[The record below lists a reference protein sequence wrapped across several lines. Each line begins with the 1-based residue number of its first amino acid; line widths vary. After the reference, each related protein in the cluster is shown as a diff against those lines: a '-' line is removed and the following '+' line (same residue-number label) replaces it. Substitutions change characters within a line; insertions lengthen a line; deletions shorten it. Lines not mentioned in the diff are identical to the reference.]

1 MIGIDE
7 AGRGPVIGPLVMA
20 GVFIEDDSGLIA
32 MGVKDSKLLSPL
44 KREQLFDKIK
54 ELPHFIISIP
64 AEQVDA
70 ALNDPNLNLN
80 KLELITAAKIINE
93 LPGKVAMLDAPGSNI
108 SAMIEY
114 TQQFITRDIDLKA
127 EHKADLNYPVVG
139 AASILAKVTRD
150 REIERMKR
158 EIQIDFGSGY
168 PSDPKTVKFLKENH
182 DKYDIFRKTWSSWK
196 KIAMSQNQGT
206 LGKY

>member
-20 GVFIEDDSGLIA
+20 GVFVEDDSGLIA

-54 ELPHFIISIP
+54 ELPHFIISISP
-64 AEQVDA
+64 QQVDG
-70 ALNDPNLNLN
+70 ALTDPNLNLN

-114 TQQFITRDIDLKA
+114 TQQFINRDIDLKA

-150 REIERMKR
+150 REIEKMKR
-158 EIQIDFGSGY
+158 EIGIDFGSGY
-168 PSDPKTVKFLKENH
+168 PSDPKTIKFLKENY
-182 DKYDIFRKTWSSWK
+182 DKYDFFRKSWSSWK
-196 KIAMSQNQGT
+196 KVAEAKNQSN
-206 LGKY
+206 LGNF

>member
-20 GVFIEDDSGLIA
+20 GVFVEDDSGLIA

-54 ELPHFIISIP
+54 ELPHFIISISP
-64 AEQVDA
+64 QQVDG
-70 ALNDPNLNLN
+70 ALTDPNLNLN

-114 TQQFITRDIDLKA
+114 TQQFINRDIDLKA

-150 REIERMKR
+150 REIEKMKR
-158 EIQIDFGSGY
+158 EIGIDFGSGY
-168 PSDPKTVKFLKENH
+168 PSDPKTIKFLKENY
-182 DKYDIFRKTWSSWK
+182 DKYDFFRKSWSSWK
-196 KIAMSQNQGT
+196 KVAEAKNQSS
-206 LGKY
+206 LGNF